1 MTGPA
6 PDSGTRS
13 NDRPKRLIAIVDADG
28 VHLYYTGMLLQR
40 LDYDIHAMR
49 TAGEVFDLL
58 DMARPALILTELGL
72 PDMEG
77 LEFIRKIK
85 RNPRTYSIPVIV
97 YTSRRDAAA
106 RDACMKEGCKDFL
119 QKPAE
124 PEVLYAAIQKVTEAT
139 PRQFIRLA
147 TSLNVMLGS
156 GKDADLSATQDIIT
170 ALSEQGMFV
179 GTPKPLAAGAQ
190 VSSRSSWSV
199 RASRWT
205 GRCCTV
211 SSRERARCGPR
222 GWASSSSESS
232 RLTRSASGR
241 SSGVRSP
248 RTCPSND
255 RRSPCGDRTGD
266 VAARPDQKD
275 EENVPCPM

>member
-1 MTGPA
+1 LSGPA
-6 PDSGTRS
+6 PESGTRS

-49 TAGEVFDLL
+49 TAGEVLDLL

-72 PDMEG
+72 PDMDG

-85 RNPRTYSIPVIV
+85 RNPRTYAIPVIV
-97 YTSRRDAAA
+97 YTSRRDPAA

-119 QKPAE
+119 QKPAA
-124 PEVLYAAIQKVTEAT
+124 PEVLYAAIQKVTETT

-190 VSSRSSWSV
+190 VSV
-199 RASRWT
+199 AIFL
-205 GRCCTV
+205 
-211 SSRERARCGPR
+211 ERARIQVEGEVLYSFEQGKGPL
-222 GWASSSSESS
+222 
-232 RLTRSASGR
+232 LTSGMGIKFIRIEPADQERIRSFI
-241 SSGVRSP
+241 
-248 RTCPSND
+248 
-255 RRSPCGDRTGD
+255 RREITKDLTLE
-266 VAARPDQKD
+266 RPKKSLW
-275 EENVPCPM
+275 